1 MENAV
6 IVGAG
11 KTGRGFIARLLQ
23 EAGIPFSLQDTDEAL
38 LQKIEKSNGFTIRFF
53 SGRGPVAIPPVPLAA
68 SGSPAAQSALQKA
81 AYIFVSVGA
90 KNLPAAARQLGAA
103 LAGFGGKPR
112 TIFLCENAVAPAPEF
127 RRIFREAGGPED
139 TGICEAAVFC
149 TTIETEPG
157 AVNIAS
163 EAFPHLIY
171 STQGVAAPLPA
182 APQFAPEENFPV
194 LLKRKIYT
202 YNASSAIICYLGWA
216 LGLSSFGQSAHVPVV
231 KKILDSFYQSINQAI
246 CREYG
251 TSPKEQE
258 AFSQMAWEKFSDLA
272 IADTNQRN
280 CAQPERKLA
289 ATERIAVP
297 IRLLLKHRL
306 PLAGMCLTAA
316 AAIRYGEA
324 YTENWKDL
332 FPGMTAGETFA
343 RLAEIDSAPVCAAVQ
358 TAYDALLPPI
368 SEANLEALYQTVGAQ
383 PAL

>member
-11 KTGRGFIARLLQ
+11 KTGRGFVARLLQ
-23 EAGIPFSLQDTDEAL
+23 EAGISFSMQDTDEAL
-38 LQKIEKSNGFTIRFF
+38 LKKIEKSNGFSIQFF

-112 TIFLCENAVAPAPEF
+112 TVFLCENAVAPAPEF
-127 RRIFREAGGPED
+127 RRIFKEAGGPED

-149 TTIETEPG
+149 TTIETAPG
-157 AVNIAS
+157 AVSISS

-182 APQFAPEENFPV
+182 VPQFKAEEHFPV

-231 KKILDSFYQSINQAI
+231 KEILDSFYLAINQAI
-246 CREYG
+246 CKEYG
-251 TSPKEQE
+251 TNPKEQK
-258 AFSQMAWEKFSDLA
+258 AFSQMAWAKFSDLA

-297 IRLLLKHRL
+297 IRLLLAQRL
-306 PLAGMCLTAA
+306 PVTGMCLTAA

-332 FPGMTAGETFA
+332 FPQMPAGEVFC
-343 RLAEIDSAPVCAAVQ
+343 RLSEINSAPVCAAVQ
-358 TAYDALLPPI
+358 TAYNALLPPI
-368 SEANLEALYQTVGAQ
+368 SEAGLKALHQTVAAQ
-383 PAL
+383 LAV